1 MAEGEGSRRA
11 THVEGQNVPE
21 VGEEVSFVQPPVQPP
36 MHSAEDVPN
45 QPGIPVLNQ
54 GDFLQALEMIINR
67 PPRISIAKELKDL
80 RAPYFTDGDPITADY
95 WLNDL
100 KVMLE
105 GLHCD
110 DQRKLEGDVSLLK
123 GQTRIWWTNVT
134 THPRE
139 EITWEFFLREFQRE
153 RIACFIEGLDVD
165 YKEVLVA
172 MDITNFQEAVNRA
185 KGMEKVRAER
195 IAIRCTQS
203 HKRGHGGSFGM
214 SSSKRSKGPYQ
225 GNWAGSTTSSRQ
237 RFGPGNSKSLQAS
250 STRTRNMQKS
260 QVLASCEHCGKYH
273 FGKCRTIT
281 GACYKCG
288 ATDHYIRYY
297 PKVGNRPE
305 LSERSAGQSQ
315 KGKYSGNQQSIKT
328 TRPGTSEVA
337 INREFRTPAK
347 VYHIRTGEEK
357 DAPDIVTGTFQL
369 FNNPIIAL
377 IDPGSTHSYISSKLV
392 QDRGITSES
401 TSSDVLVI
409 NPIGH
414 SVRVNKICKQC
425 PIVIQGI
432 EFPADLMELPFFEF
446 EIILGMDWLHT
457 YHAIVDCR
465 LKRLVLRNKK
475 GAEIVV
481 VGEGSNCLG
490 NVISAMKAGRLIHQ
504 GCRAYLA
511 HVVDTQSSKVDI
523 GSIPIVRDFPD
534 VFPEE
539 LPGLPPEREV
549 KFIIDVLPGTEPV
562 SMAPYRISPTELKEL
577 KAQLQ
582 ELLDRGFI
590 RPSVSPWGAP
600 MLFVKKND
608 GSMSLCIDYR
618 QLNKVT
624 IKNKYPFPRI
634 DDLFDQLKGAAVFS
648 KIDLRSGYYQ
658 LRVKDEDI
666 PKTAF
671 RTRYGHYEFVVMP
684 FGLTNAPTA
693 FMDLVNRVFQPYLDQ
708 FVVVF
713 IDDILIYSKTKEE
726 HDTHL
731 RIVLQLLR
739 EKKLY
744 AKLSKCEF
752 WLSEVAFL
760 GHIVS
765 AEGIRVDPKKVQA
778 IIEWK
783 PPKNVLEVR
792 SFLGWQD
799 IIGEKCQESFDQL
812 KQILTEA
819 PVLVQPESGKDFTL
833 YSDASHNGLGCVLM
847 QEGKVIV
854 YASRQLKTHER
865 NYPTHDL
872 ELAAVVFALKIWRH
886 YLYGERCYIYT
897 DHMSLKYLMTQK
909 ELNLRQR
916 RWLELIKDYDLV
928 INYHPGKANVVADA
942 LSRKTF
948 AALRSLDTQLAV
960 DNGGALI
967 AEL

>member
-1 MAEGEGSRRA
+1 M
-11 THVEGQNVPE
+11 
-21 VGEEVSFVQPPVQPP
+21 
-36 MHSAEDVPN
+36 
-45 QPGIPVLNQ
+45 
-54 GDFLQALEMIINR
+54 
-67 PPRISIAKELKDL
+67 K
-80 RAPYFTDGDPITADY
+80 
-95 WLNDL
+95 
-100 KVMLE
+100 
-105 GLHCD
+105 
-110 DQRKLEGDVSLLK
+110 
-123 GQTRIWWTNVT
+123 
-134 THPRE
+134 
-139 EITWEFFLREFQRE
+139 
-153 RIACFIEGLDVD
+153 
-165 YKEVLVA
+165 
-172 MDITNFQEAVNRA
+172 
-185 KGMEKVRAER
+185 
-195 IAIRCTQS
+195 
-203 HKRGHGGSFGM
+203 
-214 SSSKRSKGPYQ
+214 
-225 GNWAGSTTSSRQ
+225 
-237 RFGPGNSKSLQAS
+237 
-250 STRTRNMQKS
+250 KS
-260 QVLASCEHCGKYH
+260 QGPASCEHCGKYH
-273 FGKCRTIT
+273 FGKCQTIT

-288 ATDHYIRYY
+288 ATGHFMRDC
-297 PKVGNRPE
+297 PKFENRPE

-315 KGKYSGNQQSIKT
+315 IGKYSGNQQYVKI

-337 INREFRTPAK
+337 SNREFRTPTK
-347 VYHIRTGEEK
+347 VYHIKTGEEK

-369 FNNPIIAL
+369 FNNPIIVL

-392 QDRGITSES
+392 QDRRIAPES
-401 TSSDVLVI
+401 TSSDVLVTK
-409 NPIGH
+409 PIGH

-446 EIILGMDWLHT
+446 EIILGMDWFHT
-457 YHAIVDCR
+457 YHTIVDCR
-465 LKRLVLRNKK
+465 LKRLVLRNNE
-475 GAEIVV
+475 GAKIVV

-504 GCRAYLA
+504 GCQAYLA

-523 GSIPIVRDFPD
+523 GSIPTVRDFPD

-539 LPGLPPEREV
+539 LPGLPPNREV
-549 KFIIDVLPGTEPV
+549 KFGIDVLPGTEPV
-562 SMAPYRISPTELKEL
+562 SMAPYRMSPKKLREL

-582 ELLDRGFI
+582 ELLYRGFI

-600 MLFVKKND
+600 VFFVKKKD
-608 GSMSLCIDYR
+608 GLMRLCIDYR

-624 IKNKYPFPRI
+624 IKNKYPLPRI

-658 LRVKDEDI
+658 LRVKEEDI
-666 PKTAF
+666 PKTSF

-684 FGLTNAPTA
+684 FGFTYAPTA
-693 FMDLVNRVFQPYLDQ
+693 FMDLMNRVFQPYLDQ

-731 RIVLQLLR
+731 RVVL
-739 EKKLY
+739 
-744 AKLSKCEF
+744 
-752 WLSEVAFL
+752 LSEVAFL
-760 GHIVS
+760 GYIVS

-783 PPKNVLEVR
+783 PPKNVSEVH
-792 SFLGWQD
+792 SFLGLAGYYRWFVRGFTMIVAL
-799 IIGEKCQESFDQL
+799 IIKLLRKDVPFVWTEKCQESFDQL

-847 QEGKVIV
+847 EEGKVIA

-886 YLYGERCYIYT
+886 YLYGERCYIFT
-897 DHMSLKYLMTQK
+897 DHKSLKYLMTQK
-909 ELNLRQR
+909 ELNLRQT
-916 RWLELIKDYDLV
+916 RWLELIKDYDLF
-928 INYHPGKANVVADA
+928 INYHHGKANVVVDA

-948 AALRSLDTQLAV
+948 AALRSLNAQLAIS
-960 DNGGALI
+960 NGGALI
-967 AEL
+967 AELQLKPFLIDRIKEMQSKDDECLAAMKKIENAHYSPLAMHPGGNKMYQDLKSRYWWPGMKRTVTEFINKCLTCQQVKAEHQVPSGLLQPIFIPQWKWENVTMDFVAGLPMTPSKKDSIWVVVDRLTKSAHFISVRTDYTINKYAELYLKEIVRLHGVHVSIVSDRDPKFTSRFWNSLHEALGTRLNFSTAFHPQTDGQSERIIQILEDMLRACVLEFEGSWEKYLPLVEFA